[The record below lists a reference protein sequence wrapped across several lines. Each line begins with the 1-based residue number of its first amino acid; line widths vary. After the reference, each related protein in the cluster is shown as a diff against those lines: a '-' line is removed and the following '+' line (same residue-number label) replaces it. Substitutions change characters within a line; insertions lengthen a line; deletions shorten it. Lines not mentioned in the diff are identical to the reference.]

1 MEGDVLYHHGIK
13 GQKWGIRRFQNKDGS
28 LTAAGRKRRGEGADG
43 GIHPDYQS
51 AHGRKSI
58 KSMSDSELRRRNDR
72 LRMEREYAKLTAR
85 QSKGKKIIKTVI
97 ATAGTITAA
106 ESAYKTYSRVIT
118 KALDKIGNLKI

>member
-1 MEGDVLYHHGIK
+1 
-13 GQKWGIRRFQNKDGS
+13 
-28 LTAAGRKRRGEGADG
+28 
-43 GIHPDYQS
+43 
-51 AHGRKSI
+51 
-58 KSMSDSELRRRNDR
+58 MSDSELRRRNDR